1 MKTTRLLFC
10 AAFCLLPIIAKSQ
23 EATVWTIACVN
34 CGQFHYGDKKTSPE
48 DYRRRWQ
55 KLFADVDADVFFM
68 EDNPSDFPFNTIRF
82 PKFDIRTDAKTTPV
96 SATIIKLTKEIDGHK
111 VPRYRAFRLV
121 YDING
126 KSVAFYGMHLVAEG
140 HIKIKKADGEQWSLS
155 QKLRQIQFKELIQDA
170 KQFDGAVFT
179 GDFNAQIPA
188 EYDVFKQ
195 NGYTL
200 SNCSET
206 YGATATLRD
215 IPADNIIVSPW
226 IKLLDFKIL
235 KDYRLDTDHF
245 PLVAKLQF
253 SQD

>member
-1 MKTTRLLFC
+1 MHTARLLFC
-10 AAFCLLPIIAKSQ
+10 AAFCLLPVVAKAQ
-23 EATVWTIACVN
+23 QATVWTVACVN
-34 CGQFHYGDKKTSPE
+34 CGQFHYSDKKTAPE

-68 EDNPSDFPFNTIRF
+68 EDNPTDYPSNCIKF
-82 PKFDIRTDAKTTPV
+82 PKFDIRADAKATPI
-96 SATIIKLTKEIDGHK
+96 SAAIVTLTREIDGHK
-111 VPRYRAFRLV
+111 APRYRAFRLV
-121 YDING
+121 YDISG
-126 KSVAFYGMHLVAEG
+126 KTVAFYGMHLVAEG

-195 NGYTL
+195 HGFTL

-206 YGATATLRD
+206 HGTTATLRD

-226 IKLLDFKIL
+226 IKILDFKVL
-235 KDYRLDTDHF
+235 KDYKLNTDHF
-245 PLVAKLQF
+245 PLVARLQF
-253 SQD
+253 